1 MPQRDAIQ
9 TSDAPAAIGPYVQA
23 IRAGNLLFCSGQ
35 IPLDPV
41 SGELID
47 GDAAAQTQRC
57 LTSLEAVA
65 QAAGGSVKDAVKC
78 TIYLTD
84 LGDFAGVNE
93 VYAAFMGDPAPARVT
108 VEVSALPKGADVE
121 IDAIIALD

>member
-1 MPQRDAIQ
+1 MPQRDVIQ

-23 IRAGNLLFCSGQ
+23 IRAGGLLFCSGQ
-35 IPLDPV
+35 IPLDPAT
-41 SGELID
+41 GELVA
-47 GDAAAQTQRC
+47 GDAAAQATRC

-65 QAAGGSVKDAVKC
+65 AEAGTSLRDAVRC

-84 LGDFAGVNE
+84 LGDFAAVNA
-93 VYAAFMGDPAPARVT
+93 VYETFVGSPAPARVT

>member
-9 TSDAPAAIGPYVQA
+9 TSGAPAAIGPYVQA
-23 IRAGNLLFCSGQ
+23 IRAGGLLFCSGQ
-35 IPLDPV
+35 IPLDPAT
-41 SGELID
+41 GELIE
-47 GDAAAQTQRC
+47 GDAAAQATRC

-65 QAAGGSVKDAVKC
+65 AQAGASLNDAVKC

-84 LGDFAGVNE
+84 LGQFAAVN
-93 VYAAFMGDPAPARVT
+93 AAYESFVGDPAPARVT